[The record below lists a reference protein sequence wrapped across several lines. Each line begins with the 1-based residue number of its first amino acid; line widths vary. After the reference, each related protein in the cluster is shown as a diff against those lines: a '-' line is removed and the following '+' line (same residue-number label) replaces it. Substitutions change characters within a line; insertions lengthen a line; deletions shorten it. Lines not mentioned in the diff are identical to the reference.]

1 MPAAR
6 QSASETSAGDGPSA
20 AAGALEAILLA
31 AGESRRMGYPK
42 PLLRLGSRTFIEVL
56 VAAMLPSVARLIVVV
71 GAHAGAVRGAISFD
85 PRVAV
90 VENSDYL
97 RGQLSSIK
105 VGLAHVRPD
114 AAGVLI
120 HLADHP
126 MVTADTFA
134 AVIDGYRRAG
144 GRWRHAWAPAARPQG
159 CIAIARYQ
167 GRRGHPVLFS
177 RELFGELAA
186 APEDQ
191 GARVVVAADPARVA
205 YVDVNDAGVV
215 IDLDTPEDL
224 ERAGLARPPRQL

>member
-1 MPAAR
+1 M
-6 QSASETSAGDGPSA
+6 SAGDGPSTA
-20 AAGALEAILLA
+20 ASALEGILLA

-42 PLLRLGSRTFIEVL
+42 PLLKLGSRTFIEIL
-56 VAAMLPSVARLIVVV
+56 VSAMLPSVARLIVVV

-90 VENSDYL
+90 VENPDYL

-105 VGLAHVRPD
+105 AALTHVRPD

-126 MVTADTFA
+126 MVRADTFA
-134 AVIDGYRRAG
+134 AVIDGYRRSG
-144 GRWRHAWAPAARPQG
+144 GR
-159 CIAIARYQ
+159 IAIARYQ
-167 GRRGHPVLFS
+167 GRRGHPVLFA

-191 GARVVVAADPARVA
+191 GARVVVAADPARVT
-205 YVDVNDAGVV
+205 YVDVEDAGVV
-215 IDLDTPEDL
+215 TDLDTPEDL
-224 ERAGLARPPRQL
+224 ERAGLARPPRQP

>member
-1 MPAAR
+1 VPAAR

-20 AAGALEAILLA
+20 AAGTLEAILLA

-42 PLLRLGSRTFIEVL
+42 PLLRLGSRTFVEVL

-71 GAHAGAVRGAISFD
+71 GAHAGAVRGAITFD

-90 VENSDYL
+90 VENPDYL

-126 MVTADTFA
+126 MVTA
-134 AVIDGYRRAG
+134 VIDGYRRFG

-159 CIAIARYQ
+159 CIAIARYH

-215 IDLDTPEDL
+215 TDLDTPEDL
-224 ERAGLARPPRQL
+224 ERAGLARPPSPS